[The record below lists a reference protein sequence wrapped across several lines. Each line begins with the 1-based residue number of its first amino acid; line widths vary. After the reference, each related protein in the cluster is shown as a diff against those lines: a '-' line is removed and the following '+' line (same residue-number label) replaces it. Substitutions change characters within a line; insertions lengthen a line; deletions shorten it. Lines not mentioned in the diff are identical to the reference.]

1 MFYDPVGDRFV
12 ARNKKTG
19 SSGIILH
26 ESPDWDTLS
35 SANKAAGNILEL
47 MGLAPPL
54 NIVNDFDP
62 TELPNYKKGDL
73 VKQDS
78 GSEVTYWQT
87 LMDAPVAPPSAD
99 SNEWFQVIPGVVRT
113 LPNELGQNA
122 SVRVNGG
129 DQIYS
134 ATSSF

>member
-1 MFYDPVGDRFV
+1 
-12 ARNKKTG
+12 
-19 SSGIILH
+19 
-26 ESPDWDTLS
+26 
-35 SANKAAGNILEL
+35 

-87 LMDAPVAPPSAD
+87 LIDAPVAPPSAD

-134 ATSSF
+134 ATSSFSSQEHGYSGISFDIGRVSLELKFLSVSIVIPVRLKLL